1 MATCSWGVAW
11 VLSCAALPLALLVV
25 LFFGESISR
34 EGRVRAASALCA
46 LALVFFVLCVL
57 TRGQHFVDEF
67 GWLSAVNLALA
78 LLMVQQET
86 LWASREGLGAELAR
100 LLRLA
105 PASALLALAL
115 GLAGREVLSWGEFRS
130 TRGLVAQLAE
140 LPALRTAIPW
150 PLACGATLFGLSQL
164 LFLGW
169 PQRGKGSRS
178 TSPLSPSSLKRT
190 SPGQEGTTT
199 AA

>member
-1 MATCSWGVAW
+1 
-11 VLSCAALPLALLVV
+11 VLSCAALPLSLLVV
-25 LFFGESISR
+25 LFFGEAVSR
-34 EGRVRAASALCA
+34 PGRVRSASALLT

-67 GWLSAVNLALA
+67 GWLSAVNAALA

-86 LWASREGLGAELAR
+86 LWAAREGLGAELLR

-105 PASALLALAL
+105 PASALLAAAL
-115 GLAGREVLSWGEFRS
+115 GLAAREVLSWWELREV
-130 TRGLVAQLAE
+130 RPLVAQLVE
-140 LPALRTAIPW
+140 LRALRTAIPW
-150 PLACGATLFGLSQL
+150 PLACWATLFGLCQL

-178 TSPLSPSSLKRT
+178 GSPGSPSSLKRT
-190 SPGQEGTTT
+190 SPEQAGTT
-199 AA
+199 AAA

>member
-1 MATCSWGVAW
+1 MLLGAQRAC
-11 VLSCAALPLALLVV
+11 CAKAHACCAR
-25 LFFGESISR
+25 GTTR
-34 EGRVRAASALCA
+34 AAVRSASALGA
-46 LALVFFVLCVL
+46 LAVVFFILCVL

-67 GWLSAVNLALA
+67 GWMSAVNAALA

-86 LWASREGLGAELAR
+86 LWARREGLAAQLAR

-105 PASALLALAL
+105 PASALLALAV
-115 GLAGREVLSWGEFRS
+115 GLAAREVLSWGELRS
-130 TRGLVAQLAE
+130 TRGLVAQLTE
-140 LPALRTAIPW
+140 LPALQPAIPW
-150 PLACGATLFGLSQL
+150 PLACWATLFGLSQL

-190 SPGQEGTTT
+190 SPEQEGTTT